1 MQDRNT
7 ETEQEQTFEVIPVEN
22 VDLDTEN
29 VQDKF
34 ESKENIMESYF
45 GIKIATTAHNKSLG
59 KDAVLVS
66 AFGINITQRDIDRLH
81 DDDWLNDNI
90 INFYFH
96 MIAHNNDSS
105 VRSVFAYSTFFY
117 VKLLKSGYSGVKD
130 WNKVDLFS
138 HRFIFIP
145 IHIPKHWCLVVVDI
159 PNCRISYYDSNGGDN
174 DHCLDT
180 IEQFLKDAHWATKQT
195 DLPKFEKENKK
206 DIPRQ
211 TNAYDCGVFVC
222 QFADFIAR
230 NDKAG
235 FTQESIAFLRLQ
247 MIVEIILFH
256 NQNIVTK
263 KDTVKNLSDQ
273 NCKTAEELTNQEQ
286 IEDRSKLK
294 AQKSKLKRQR
304 SSKFK
309 GQQSSKVLTL
319 KCQSC
324 CFTSHC
330 EKRLQAHVEFR
341 HRSIESK
348 KRVSLRELH
357 NKKDLKM
364 KRGSGILNLDK
375 SKDTSKK
382 ARSTKPTNLR

>member
-1 MQDRNT
+1 MQDRVYT
-7 ETEQEQTFEVIPVEN
+7 EAELEQYCELIPVEN
-22 VDLDTEN
+22 VEPDTEN
-29 VQDKF
+29 VHHRL
-34 ESKENIMESYF
+34 ESPDNIMESYF

-66 AFGINITQRDIDRLH
+66 AFGINITKRDTDRLH
-81 DDDWLNDNI
+81 DDYWLNDNI
-90 INFYFH
+90 INFYFNMVADRSH
-96 MIAHNNDSS
+96 DKDSS

-117 VKLLKSGYSGVKD
+117 AKLLKSGYSGVKD

-138 HRFIFIP
+138 HRFVFIP
-145 IHIPKHWCLVVVDI
+145 IHMPNHWCLVVVDI
-159 PNCRISYYDSNGGDN
+159 PNCKISYYDSNGGDN
-174 DHCLDT
+174 DNCLDT
-180 IEQFLKDAHWATKQT
+180 IEQFLKDAHWATKQM
-195 DLPKFEKENKK
+195 DLPKFQKENKN

-235 FTQESIAFLRLQ
+235 FTQENIAFLRLQ
-247 MIVEIILFH
+247 MICEIILFR

-263 KDTVKNLSDQ
+263 KNTVKNLSDQ

-330 EKRLQAHVEFR
+330 DKRLSNFATE
-341 HRSIESK
+341 
-348 KRVSLRELH
+348 VSNQKNVFL
-357 NKKDLKM
+357 
-364 KRGSGILNLDK
+364 
-375 SKDTSKK
+375 
-382 ARSTKPTNLR
+382 